1 MKAGRILTWGGL
13 SRASIPCTLG
23 PHQGTGDQADFLGP
37 EAGELQACVG
47 TWQCRGGGHSG
58 YQDGVH
64 TCVTHLCFA
73 GAPVS
78 LSSVTVFST

>member
-47 TWQCRGGGHSG
+47 TWQCRGGGAQWVPGWGPHMRNTSVLCRG
-58 YQDGVH
+58 PCFIVLSNGV
-64 TCVTHLCFA
+64 
-73 GAPVS
+73 
-78 LSSVTVFST
+78 